1 MGPVLDGVPGIVER
15 SGFRALRLQV
25 MGEPVVQAATER
37 GGRIRLSQTG
47 GVRRWKGPIRGKDL
61 DTPSWNGKDGFVHD
75 TEMRGIGLVV
85 SELRTPSVIQ
95 NDGVTTHL
103 DGVGWSTLAGFVLRN
118 GDQTFRP
125 GPEMGA
131 SFPTEKRDPLLWETR
146 TSISTMQSTVSRVM
160 NINNSTNLKPSRP
173 FTLRYIMRNS
183 SG

>member
-1 MGPVLDGVPGIVER
+1 
-15 SGFRALRLQV
+15 

-131 SFPTEKRDPLLWETR
+131 SFPTEERDPLLG
-146 TSISTMQSTVSRVM
+146 
-160 NINNSTNLKPSRP
+160 NSNVDKHHAVHSFEGHEHQQFRK
-173 FTLRYIMRNS
+173 FKAVEAIHVKIHHAKFIWLRGGHRRIRRE
-183 SG
+183 GVGGHL